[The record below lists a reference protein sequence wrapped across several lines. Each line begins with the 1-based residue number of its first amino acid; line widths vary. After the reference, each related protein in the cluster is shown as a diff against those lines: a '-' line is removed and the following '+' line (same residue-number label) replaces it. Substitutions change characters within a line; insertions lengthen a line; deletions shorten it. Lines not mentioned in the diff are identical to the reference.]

1 MIFDEKYKN
10 LRKDPTQIV
19 VQDHMSLNTL
29 VRMKGYKGVPMNERP
44 PMKNLLGHLINPG
57 YEDPGV
63 DKARNANS
71 DSDEDNPLCP
81 VDPEA
86 KRKRQVVNVGAK
98 SGKGKGNEKED
109 DAEPPKKTSR
119 RKKSVAKKGIHLVD
133 EESMDSEETRVEERW
148 DSDNETVKSTTPKA
162 TVAGESGI

>member
-1 MIFDEKYKN
+1 MK

-19 VQDHMSLNTL
+19 VQDHMSLSSL
-29 VRMKGYKGVPMNERP
+29 VRMKGYKGVPVNERP
-44 PMKNLLGHLINPG
+44 PLKNLFSHLINPG

-86 KRKRQVVNVGAK
+86 KRKRQVVNVVAK
-98 SGKGKGNEKED
+98 SGKGKGKEKEV

-133 EESMDSEETRVEERW
+133 EESLDSEETQEEERW
-148 DSDNETVKSTTPKA
+148 DTADE
-162 TVAGESGI
+162 